1 VSGRNLPPRL
11 RPRAVPPAPAQPY
24 PVASDFDVPLDEEP
38 IPLTSDAVPTMQ
50 DLSDQIGAVKRDLS
64 EQIGAQS
71 SHIQVVHREAS
82 LGRAAAVNAGLEAK
96 ACRGD
101 VAELRALVLGD
112 HAPRITQVE
121 ARTSRITIPPGA
133 KAGGI
138 GVGAGGIV
146 VALVELWPLVQ
157 RWIESR

>member
-1 VSGRNLPPRL
+1 MPM
-11 RPRAVPPAPAQPY
+11 A
-24 PVASDFDVPLDEEP
+24 DP
-38 IPLTSDAVPTMQ
+38 IPLVSPDVPTM
-50 DLSDQIGAVKRDLS
+50 RDLS
-64 EQIGAQS
+64 KQLGALD
-71 SHIQVVHREAS
+71 SHLGVVHKESALARVAAMDAANAAQ
-82 LGRAAAVNAGLEAK
+82 LARTAADAAAARADMAREEI
-96 ACRGD
+96 
-101 VAELRALVLGD
+101 AEVRKLVLGD
-112 HAPRITQVE
+112 HAQRITQVE